1 MITASVCFDQLND
14 YTEQQ
19 IFVLIIIE
27 IFIWLWIHAEMV
39 TVWCG
44 LWADDIIGRYFFKD
58 ATKRNVTVDGE
69 LYRLIKSNIFFFW
82 PK

>member
-1 MITASVCFDQLND
+1 
-14 YTEQQ
+14 
-19 IFVLIIIE
+19 
-27 IFIWLWIHAEMV
+27 MV

-69 LYRLIKSNIFFFW
+69 LYRLIKSNIFFFFDQNKRAL
-82 PK
+82 P